1 MKYNDLV
8 LLRDKLVEIGLIN
21 EVENISKFLKMIKP
35 YMIQNIL
42 KLSKEDVQAFEND
55 KKVLININFLKSD
68 NYLSDINTLR
78 NNQDKRL
85 ILCELF
91 QSSSFLNSKYHN
103 EDLNLIIKCTFPSLL
118 KNLAIDGVSI
128 KNIYHRSDMELLD
141 KYIRKVGFKGYDV
154 SNEYIRYV
162 THPNSIKSP
171 YHDKDKKTILPA
183 PDGFKAGILC
193 DVAINNSSIESENHE
208 SDLSIIRKCDNYAAL
223 LKLGQL
229 AVNNKS
235 LASENHKFDMMLL
248 AGYKDEEHLEGLF
261 NVATSKLS
269 IFSEHHISDMNIIA
283 NCDKKENIKYLSVL
297 ATNDLSIKSKN
308 HEVDMQI
315 LFLCPSDC
323 VKKLCT
329 ILSNNKLLNYD
340 NRDKIINKLM
350 MQKENISSVLENFIF
365 LLRVLQESDY
375 TNFLDEINKFSAR
388 DLQHIIFEYKS
399 SFGKVSNELTNE
411 QKMNIFIKN
420 AQMYHDSND
429 EIPSNTFK
437 I

>member
-1 MKYNDLV
+1 MKYNDLI

-21 EVENISKFLKMIKP
+21 EIENISKFLKMIKP

-42 KLSKEDVQAFEND
+42 KLNKEDVQAFEDN
-55 KKVLININFLKSD
+55 KKILVNTDFLKSD
-68 NYLSDINTLR
+68 NYLSDINTLK
-78 NNQDKRL
+78 NNQDKKS
-85 ILCELF
+85 ILYELF
-91 QSSSFLNSKYHN
+91 QSKSFLNSKYHN
-103 EDLNLIIKCTFPSLL
+103 EDLNMIIKCKFPSLL
-118 KNLAIDGVSI
+118 KELAIDGASI
-128 KNIYHRSDMELLD
+128 KSIYHKADMELLD

-154 SNEYIRYV
+154 SNEYVRYV

-171 YHDKDKKTILPA
+171 YHNKDKKIILTA
-183 PDGFKAGILC
+183 SNGFKARILC
-193 DVAINNSSIESENHE
+193 DVAINNSSITNENHE
-208 SDLSIIRKCDNYAAL
+208 SDISIIRKCDNYAAL

-235 LASENHKFDMMLL
+235 LASKDHKSDMMLL
-248 AGYKDEEHLEGLF
+248 ANCKDEQHLEELF
-261 NVATSKLS
+261 NIAISKLS

-283 NCDKKENIKYLSVL
+283 NCDKKENVKYLSVL
-297 ATNDLSIKSKN
+297 ATNDLSVKSKN
-308 HEVDMQI
+308 HKVDMQL

-323 VKKLCT
+323 AKELCA

-350 MQKENISSVLENFIF
+350 MQNENISDVLQSFIF
-365 LLRVLQESDY
+365 LLRVLQGSDY
-375 TNFLDEINKFSAR
+375 TNFLDEINKSSAR

-399 SFGKVSNELTNE
+399 SFGEVSNELTND
-411 QKMNIFIKN
+411 QKMNIFIKK

-429 EIPSNTFK
+429 EIPSDTFK